1 MPTFLFVALMILL
14 VGTIPVWRHSRS
26 WGYLPSSG
34 LGIALVVLTILML
47 AGRL

>member
-1 MPTFLFVALMILL
+1 MPTFLFVALM
-14 VGTIPVWRHSRS
+14 S